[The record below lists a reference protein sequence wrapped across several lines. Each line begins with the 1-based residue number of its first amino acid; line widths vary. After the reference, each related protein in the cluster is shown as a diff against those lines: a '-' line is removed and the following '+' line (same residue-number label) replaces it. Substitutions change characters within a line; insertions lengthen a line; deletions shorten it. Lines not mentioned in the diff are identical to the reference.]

1 MTSFVNALC
10 CTVSLELRFLPWAL
24 FLEELSK
31 VGVILTEGELWDLD
45 MLFDKGDIW
54 FDTQHNNFTVL
65 TNAFPT
71 F

>member
-1 MTSFVNALC
+1 MP
-10 CTVSLELRFLPWAL
+10 RAL

-31 VGVILTEGELWDLD
+31 LGIILTEEESWDLN

-54 FDTQHNNFTVL
+54 FDAQHNNVTLL